1 MHLHRRD
8 QSQTGNLHQV
18 FPDNAGGFT
27 GEAGSGIRGTR
38 TISGDSLFPL
48 FVLFKKRLAVFCR
61 FLCENVFSAP
71 ICLDGAVFIL
81 EFILIADDRESML
94 IYSQNGNRMAVI
106 ITLPFITCVQSRL
119 FSQMIER
126 ARPVRTDMKMPQMT
140 GKGITRQRKN
150 ARNGDVR

>member
-1 MHLHRRD
+1 
-8 QSQTGNLHQV
+8 
-18 FPDNAGGFT
+18 
-27 GEAGSGIRGTR
+27 
-38 TISGDSLFPL
+38 
-48 FVLFKKRLAVFCR
+48 
-61 FLCENVFSAP
+61 
-71 ICLDGAVFIL
+71 
-81 EFILIADDRESML
+81 
-94 IYSQNGNRMAVI
+94 MAVI

>member
-1 MHLHRRD
+1 
-8 QSQTGNLHQV
+8 
-18 FPDNAGGFT
+18 
-27 GEAGSGIRGTR
+27 
-38 TISGDSLFPL
+38 
-48 FVLFKKRLAVFCR
+48 
-61 FLCENVFSAP
+61 
-71 ICLDGAVFIL
+71 
-81 EFILIADDRESML
+81 ML

-126 ARPVRTDMKMPQMT
+126 ACPVRTDMKMPQMT